1 MSKMKQEDGFS
12 NLHPASNA
20 TFFLLQF
27 LITMFSGNLILQGI
41 SALSGFLYL
50 CVRTGKQ
57 ALKSLGF
64 GIVALVLATII
75 NPLFSHEGATIITY
89 FWNDNPLTLE
99 SIYYGFGMG
108 VMLLASILWF
118 QVLNQ
123 IMTTEKWIHLFGR
136 VMPSLSLLFSMVLRF
151 LPKLNRQSEMLREVH
166 KNTSSIKL
174 FSMLL
179 TWGLETSVDTADS
192 MSARGYGVG
201 RRSSFTLFRFSG
213 RDIGFVMSSLVFCA
227 VVILNLLLENVVFYY
242 YPVIYIGEERIFIL
256 LTSVFYFV
264 FSMMPL
270 AVDVKEKLKWM
281 YLESKI

>member
-1 MSKMKQEDGFS
+1 MKQEDGFS

-123 IMTTEKWIHLFGR
+123 IMTTEKWIHLLGR
-136 VMPSLSLLFSMVLRF
+136 ILPSLALLFSMVLRF
-151 LPKLNRQSEMLREVH
+151 LPKLNQQRKNMRQLH
-166 KNTSSIKL
+166 KDANKITL

-192 MSARGYGVG
+192 MSARGYGIG
-201 RRSSFTLFRFSG
+201 KRSSFTLFHFTS
-213 RDIGFVMSSLVFCA
+213 RDIWFIVIAVLFC
-227 VVILNLLLENVVFYY
+227 IFTISNILLEQMVFYY
-242 YPVIYIGEERIFIL
+242 YPVFYIGGNQRLIIA
-256 LTSVFYFV
+256 SCIVFFM

-270 AVDVKEKLKWM
+270 FVVLKENIKWTYLK
-281 YLESKI
+281 SKI